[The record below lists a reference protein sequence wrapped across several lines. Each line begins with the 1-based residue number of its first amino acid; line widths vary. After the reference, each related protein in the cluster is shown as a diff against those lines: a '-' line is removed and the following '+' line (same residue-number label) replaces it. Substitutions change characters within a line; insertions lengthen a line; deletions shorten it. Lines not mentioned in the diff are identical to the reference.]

1 MSRAFDFPGGIH
13 PPTRKARSTREPLR
27 EAPLPRRVV
36 LPLAQHRG
44 QPAVPCVAV
53 GERVRTGQV
62 IARPQGRVS
71 AALHAS
77 ISGTVSAIEPRPVP
91 HPGDLTAPCIVIEGD
106 GADDWAPMPALAWR
120 DTPTEALHRRLA
132 ESGLV
137 GLGGAGFPSQIKA
150 RLGEHHPIDTLVVNA
165 AECEPYIS
173 ADDLTLRHHAAEVLE
188 GARLLAH
195 LLGAERILVGIED
208 DKPEA
213 LAALNTAIAAAEG
226 MPAIEL
232 KVIETR
238 YPSGGEAQLIRRLLG
253 RQVPG
258 GGLPADVGV
267 VCHNPGTLW
276 AALEAVRDGRP
287 LVSRVVTLTGEALAR
302 PGNVIARL
310 GTPLAELL
318 EDAGLDPDRL
328 ARLVMGGPLMGQPL
342 ARLDLPLVKSTNCL
356 IAASAEE
363 LPAPPPPRPCIR
375 CGDCET
381 ACPVALAP
389 QRLFAFAQ
397 AKSDDKAR
405 ELALFDCIE
414 CGACDYVCPSHL
426 PLVSQFRAAKDRLR
440 RQEAEARRAE
450 HARHRYE
457 GRQARLE
464 REAAEKEARR
474 QARRQAAS
482 RPPSGPAPQAR
493 AQDSGGGQD
502 AVKSLRIA
510 QAAAKAALRKA
521 ERALARASDADEA
534 TLADLETQRTT
545 AEEHLKA
552 AEARLQTAQ
561 TRNDAQS
568 SAEESP

>member
-1 MSRAFDFPGGIH
+1 MSRRFDFPGGIH
-13 PPTRKARSTREPLR
+13 PPTRKAQSTREPLR
-27 EAPLPRRVV
+27 EAPLPRVVV
-36 LPLAQHRG
+36 LPLTQHRG
-44 QPAVPCVAV
+44 QPAEPCVAV

-77 ISGTVSAIEPRPVP
+77 ISGTVSAIEPRPIP
-91 HPGDLTAPCIVIEGD
+91 HPGGLTAPCLVIEGD
-106 GADDWAPMPALAWR
+106 GSDEWAPMPALDWR
-120 DTPTEALHRRLA
+120 ATDAEALHRRLA

-137 GLGGAGFPSQIKA
+137 GLGGAGFPSQLKA
-150 RLGEHHPIDTLVVNA
+150 RLGEHHAIDTLVINA

-173 ADDLTLRHHAAEVLE
+173 ADDMTLRRHAAEVLE

-213 LAALNTAIAAAEG
+213 LAALNTAIAASEN
-226 MPAIEL
+226 PPTIEL
-232 KVIETR
+232 RVIETR
-238 YPSGGEAQLIRRLLG
+238 YPSGGENQLIRRLLG
-253 RQVPG
+253 RQVPS

-267 VCHNPGTLW
+267 VCHNPGTLR

-287 LVSRVVTLTGEALAR
+287 LISRVVTLTGEALAR

-318 EDAGLDPDRL
+318 DDAGLDRDRL

-342 ARLDLPLVKSTNCL
+342 ARLDLPLIKTANCL

-397 AKSDDKAR
+397 ADADDKAR

-426 PLVSQFRAAKDRLR
+426 PLVAQFLAAKDRLR
-440 RQEAEARRAE
+440 HKDAEAKRAE
-450 HARHRYE
+450 RARHRYE
-457 GRQARLE
+457 CRQARLE

-482 RPPSGPAPQAR
+482 RPASQATPR
-493 AQDSGGGQD
+493 GGADGQE

-534 TLADLETQRTT
+534 TLADLETQRAT

-552 AEARLQTAQ
+552 AEARLEMAQ
-561 TRNDAQS
+561 AQDNPKN
-568 SAEESP
+568 SAEERP